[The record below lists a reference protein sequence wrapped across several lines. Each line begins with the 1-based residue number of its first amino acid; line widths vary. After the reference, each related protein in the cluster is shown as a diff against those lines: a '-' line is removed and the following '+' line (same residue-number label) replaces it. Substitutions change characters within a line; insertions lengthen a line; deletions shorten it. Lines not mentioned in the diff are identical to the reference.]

1 MEPVSTAS
9 ERDDRKSAALAARH
23 FEADVEAEVV
33 RQFALGRSVLRTVGM
48 RQAGIGAE
56 QIKVGNP
63 DQMSVFFLDGDAHKR
78 RRSAIARFFTPKA
91 IATRY
96 RPVMDRV
103 TQRLIDDLVATGRAR
118 IDEISFELSVEV
130 AAQIIGLTNSNQKAM
145 GERIR
150 RTLDAGG
157 GTYRVGKL
165 RAMLGFSVA
174 AFHAV
179 QFATFDVLPAVLAR
193 RRSRQDDVISHMLDE
208 RYSIKALLIECLT
221 YGAAGMVTTREFIT
235 MAAWHLLEKD
245 SLRAHFLASDEA
257 GQVTLLEEIL
267 RLEPIAGLLQRRA
280 GGDVDGRLCPGRLYA
295 IDVRAANTDPAATGP
310 CPHAIDPDRTEG
322 MKGGAAGLSFG
333 DGAHRC
339 PGAQVALQES
349 RLFLDQLLRV
359 PGLRLAKAPEMRWRS
374 DLMSYELRD
383 MVVTCA
389 AR

>member
-1 MEPVSTAS
+1 MVPGPDAGEQ
-9 ERDDRKSAALAARH
+9 DDRKSAGLAARH
-23 FEADVEAEVV
+23 FEADAEAELVTA
-33 RQFALGRSVLRTVGM
+33 FALGRAVLRSPGM

-56 QIKVGNP
+56 QVQVSNP
-63 DQMSVFFLDGDAHKR
+63 AQMSVFFLDGAAHKR

-96 RPVMDRV
+96 RPVMERA
-103 TQRLIDDLVATGRAR
+103 TARLVGELVARGSAR
-118 IDEISFELSVEV
+118 LDQISFELAVEV
-130 AAQIIGLTNSNQKAM
+130 AAEIIGLTNSNQKAM

-157 GTYRVGKL
+157 GTYRVGRL

-174 AFHAV
+174 ALHAV
-179 QFATFDVLPAVLAR
+179 QFFALDVLPAILAR
-193 RRSRQDDVISHMLDE
+193 RRSPREDVISHMLAE
-208 RYSIKALLIECLT
+208 RYALKALLIECLT

-245 SLRAHFLASDEA
+245 DLRARFLAEDEA
-257 GQVTLLEEIL
+257 GQVALLEEIL
-267 RLEPIAGLLQRRA
+267 RIEPIAGLLQRRA
-280 GGDVDGRLCPGRLYA
+280 GDTVEAGFCPRRLYA
-295 IDVRAANTDPAATGP
+295 IDVRAANVDPAATGA
-310 CPHAIDPDRTEG
+310 CPHAIDPDRGKT

-349 RLFLDQLLRV
+349 RLFLDRLLRV
-359 PGLRLAKAPEMRWRS
+359 PGLQLEQAPRMIWRA

-383 MVVTCA
+383 MVVRCA
-389 AR
+389 R